1 MEETMILFMI
11 AGSIIYDIG
20 HYLTFYPTI
29 ILNNKEGLPKQ
40 NHNYFYVTNDRDA
53 RLLKKYDKIIISDQE
68 LEYADYVIGRD
79 VLIISPEDLLYIL
92 SDINQFNNK
101 FISVKLYDADY
112 LQTDYLDF
120 DVEIKI
126 VRDENNFI
134 KDNMLNIGVVGS
146 FENWQK
152 VPIVNEQYIPV
163 NTNITVPFYIYIK
176 LLRTLPYIQI
186 DLYTDLISAYT
197 RFLREKYNIIIEV

>member
-1 MEETMILFMI
+1 MVLFMI
-11 AGSIIYDIG
+11 AGSIIYDVG

-29 ILNNKEGLPKQ
+29 ILNNKKDLPKQ
-40 NHNYFYVTNDRDA
+40 NHNYFYVTNNRDA
-53 RLLKKYDKIIISDQE
+53 KLLKKYNKIIVSDQE
-68 LEYADYVIGRD
+68 LEYVDYVIGRD
-79 VLIISPEDLLYIL
+79 ILIISPEDLLYIL

-101 FISVKLYDADY
+101 FISVKLYDIDY

-120 DVEIKI
+120 DVEIRI

-163 NTNITVPFYIYIK
+163 NTNITIPFYIYIK
-176 LLRTLPYIQI
+176 LLRTLPYIQV
-186 DLYTDLISAYT
+186 DLYTDLISAYIK
-197 RFLREKYNIIIEV
+197 FLREKYNIIVNI

>member
-1 MEETMILFMI
+1 MI

-92 SDINQFNNK
+92 SDINQFNDK
-101 FISVKLYDADY
+101 FISVKLYDVDY

-197 RFLREKYNIIIEV
+197 RFLREKYNIIVDV

>member
-1 MEETMILFMI
+1 MILFMI

-40 NHNYFYVTNDRDA
+40 NHNYFYVTNDKDA

>member
-1 MEETMILFMI
+1 MILFMI

-101 FISVKLYDADY
+101 FISVKLYDVDY

-163 NTNITVPFYIYIK
+163 NTNITIPFYIYIK

-197 RFLREKYNIIIEV
+197 RFLREKYNIIIAV

>member
-1 MEETMILFMI
+1 MILFMI

>member
-1 MEETMILFMI
+1 MILFMI

-92 SDINQFNNK
+92 SDINQFNDK
-101 FISVKLYDADY
+101 FISVKLYDVDY

-163 NTNITVPFYIYIK
+163 NTNITIPFYIYIK

-197 RFLREKYNIIIEV
+197 RFLREKYNIIVDV

>member
-1 MEETMILFMI
+1 MI

-92 SDINQFNNK
+92 SDINQFNDK

-197 RFLREKYNIIIEV
+197 RFLREKYNIIVDV

>member
-1 MEETMILFMI
+1 MILFMI

-40 NHNYFYVTNDRDA
+40 NHNYFYVTNDKDA

-92 SDINQFNNK
+92 SDINQFNDK

-163 NTNITVPFYIYIK
+163 NTNITIPFYIYIK

-197 RFLREKYNIIIEV
+197 RFLREKYNIIVDV